1 MEYKI
6 NKESVDK
13 VSKLK
18 IDPARYVEITSEDM
32 LGEATTSLEDLIWE
46 AHKTALHNGIRANT
60 VMINKRLA
68 KTSAFVQS
76 FSGGVMDIPPMIC
89 GLEAYVTDEIPN
101 EFAFCLAEAP
111 ETKREKIRAAERR
124 LGYEQG
130 VKEMQERLKAKAYT
144 NNYCQEVVLLS
155 DINQIAKEMLEGE
168 K

>member
-6 NKESVDK
+6 SKESAEK
-13 VSKLK
+13 VQPTKFK
-18 IDPARYVEITSEDM
+18 GYVELTDADLLDAKI
-32 LGEATTSLEDLIWE
+32 SLEDLIWD

-76 FSGGVMDIPPMIC
+76 FGGGVMDIPPMIC

-111 ETKREKIRAAERR
+111 ETKSEKIRAAERR

-130 VKEMQERLKAKAYT
+130 VKEMQERLTSYFRKY
-144 NNYCQEVVLLS
+144 NEVDDDFVNES
-155 DINQIAKEMLEGE
+155 IDQIAKEMLESGDG
-168 K
+168 